1 MTELKTCFV
10 MSDIHGM
17 DDAFET
23 LLKKWDHEMPLILL
37 GDLMDRGMGSRHVL
51 ERAYEL
57 STQYDVRLIRGNH
70 DQMFLD
76 YIDLKEKPERFLRNG
91 GDVTLQSLISVD
103 FTNWSRAQVADY
115 LKEHYAKEITFLRN
129 SRYFL
134 IFGKVLFTHAGFNS
148 DFADFQHTTEDEFIW
163 IREHFKKQNQTPYVN
178 VFGHTPTHYIH
189 EAEKHSIWTN
199 EQKSYIGIDGGAV
212 FGGQLNGVLLDEHG
226 QIQQVFEVK
235 TPKFS

>member
-76 YIDLKEKPERFLRNG
+76 YIDLKEKSERFLRNG

-148 DFADFQHTTEDEFIW
+148 DFADLQHTTEDEFIW

-189 EAEKHSIWTN
+189 EAEKHSIWMN

-212 FGGQLNGVLLDEHG
+212 FGGQLNGLLLDEHG